1 MIIGIEAA
9 APKCSV
15 LPPQFALTLNGR
27 LDVRESEV
35 LGNCGSYQIQSNSW
49 DLKYCLLLLSA
60 FPCLYLVLL
69 VLLASPA
76 SNADICISSRAPA
89 PPCSLSPAKRAIG
102 ENESPACTR
111 KEGP

>member
-35 LGNCGSYQIQSNSW
+35 LGNCGSYQPRFRLRNIVYYLFISDTVQV
-49 DLKYCLLLLSA
+49 LGFEILSITSVS
-60 FPCLYLVLL
+60 FSV
-69 VLLASPA
+69 
-76 SNADICISSRAPA
+76 
-89 PPCSLSPAKRAIG
+89 SLFGAVGGFS
-102 ENESPACTR
+102 CF
-111 KEGP
+111 